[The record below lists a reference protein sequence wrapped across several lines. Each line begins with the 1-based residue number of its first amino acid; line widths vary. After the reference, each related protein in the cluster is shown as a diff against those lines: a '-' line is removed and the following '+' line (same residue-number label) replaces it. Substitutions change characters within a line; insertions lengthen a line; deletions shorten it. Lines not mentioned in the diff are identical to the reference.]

1 MTLKRFDDALPLL
14 QVGANVEV
22 PAKDMGAGNLQNL
35 ANVTT
40 WKGGHLTITDS
51 DRLGPGDRQNIANVA
66 QNRVTFR

>member
-1 MTLKRFDDALPLL
+1 MTLKRMDDALPLL

-22 PAKDMGAGNLQNL
+22 SAKEIGPGDLLNL

-40 WKGGHLTITDS
+40 WKGGHLTINDS

-66 QNRVTFR
+66 QNHVTFR